1 MDPQWNRLLPEA
13 LEEEE
18 ASEPNEEEDMTPK
31 MDYYSQREQ
40 RQSLEPARVIA
51 ASGIKPVLVFM
62 EHALA
67 YAHFV
72 PTATF
77 DLYLLIPDQM
87 LSDAADAL
95 RASNLPL
102 IEVGC
107 EDRTIIRKDLI
118 IVDDGVPRPIR
129 FQRTD
134 GKLPPWICLIPSSA
148 FKFELSS
155 ETMMKIACCEK
166 DDGVYFPTFAAF
178 FDSMISSQYLEDTNY
193 YAVQHKHQIRDMI
206 NYFLLYYARELC
218 EDTDNFRAA
227 VKPESAQ
234 FMCDLL
240 QREMRRIEASSSQA
254 DNLSGPHLQKSIRH
268 YHSENQ

>member
-1 MDPQWNRLLPEA
+1 MDRHWRRLRLET
-13 LEEEE
+13 LEEEVAFE
-18 ASEPNEEEDMTPK
+18 FEEEEEIPER

-40 RQSLEPARVIA
+40 RQSLEPARIIA
-51 ASGIKPVLVFM
+51 ASRLKPVVVFM

-67 YAHFV
+67 YAHFI

-77 DLYLLIPDQM
+77 DLYLLIPDRM
-87 LSDAADAL
+87 LSSAADAL

-102 IEVGC
+102 MEVGC
-107 EDRTIIRKDLI
+107 TIIRKDLI

-193 YAVQHKHQIRDMI
+193 YEVQHKHQIRDMI
-206 NYFLLYYARELC
+206 NYCLLYYARELC
-218 EDTDNFRAA
+218 DDEDNFRAA

-234 FMCDLL
+234 FM
-240 QREMRRIEASSSQA
+240 QAESSRQPIRTSSSKVDTA
-254 DNLSGPHLQKSIRH
+254 LSQ
-268 YHSENQ
+268 